1 MVFATKQARKCTDP
15 PPVVAQPPS
24 DRWCPAHRPRSCS
37 SWSRAVHKQITDVHT
52 HTQSLTFVLFIF
64 ITHCSQTNHRYIYTH
79 TQLNLCLVHLGHAL
93 FTNKSQLYTH
103 TQSLTF
109 VLFIFITH
117 YSQTNHRYIYTHRL
131 TFVLFILVTRCSQT
145 NHRQLS
151 LCLVYLHHTLFTS
164 K

>member
-1 MVFATKQARKCTDP
+1 MLFANKQARKCTDL

-24 DRWCPAHRPRSCS
+24 DRWCPVRRPLSCS

-52 HTQSLTFVLFIF
+52 HTHSLTFVLFILV
-64 ITHCSQTNHRYIYTH
+64 TRCSQTNHRCTHTH
-79 TQLNLCLVHLGHAL
+79 TQLILCLVHL
-93 FTNKSQLYTH
+93 
-103 TQSLTF
+103 
-109 VLFIFITH
+109 VTH